1 MMTSYIE
8 TLIEFQWDLK
18 DKANKYL
25 IKATKDADA
34 KLPEFEVRNF
44 SSKDELFDWISS
56 DTYTYPE
63 GNTGVCYGF

>member
-8 TLIEFQWDLK
+8 TLIKMQWDLK
-18 DKANKYL
+18 PEAEKYL
-25 IKATKDADA
+25 RAVTLDSDA